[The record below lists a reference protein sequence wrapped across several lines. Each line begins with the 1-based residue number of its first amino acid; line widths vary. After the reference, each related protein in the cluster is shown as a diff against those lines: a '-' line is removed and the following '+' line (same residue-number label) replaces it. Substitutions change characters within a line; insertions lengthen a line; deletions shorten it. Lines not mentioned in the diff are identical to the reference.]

1 MHQPRKELSWRCVL
15 LGVAFTLSIAAPP
28 AAAEMFRWVDAQGR
42 VHYSDQPQAG
52 AKTVELEDSIQ
63 VTKPVDPE
71 SAGPSEAVLRAR
83 QKRREIQRWADREA
97 RKHKRSTPLGPIG
110 ERQRY
115 APSLNGRDVPLGKS
129 PARIK
134 EERCQRR
141 YGKSCSEL
149 EQQRAKA
156 RTDCERRQSSRDC
169 ERPEALAKQRPR
181 TLDEQAEIAAKRA
194 KRSARR
200 ERRSERAIEALGRR
214 GQQP

>member
-1 MHQPRKELSWRCVL
+1 MLW
-15 LGVAFTLSIAAPP
+15 VAFMASIAAPP

-52 AKTVELEDSIQ
+52 AQAVELEDSIQ
-63 VTKPVDPE
+63 VTKPADSE
-71 SAGPSEAVLRAR
+71 ADGPSEAVLRAR

-97 RKHKRSTPLGPIG
+97 RKRERSAPLGPIG

-115 APSLNGRDVPLGKS
+115 APSLTGRDVPLGKS
-129 PARIK
+129 PGRIK
-134 EERCQRR
+134 EETCQRR
-141 YGKSCSEL
+141 YGKSCGEL

-181 TLDEQAEIAAKRA
+181 TLHEQAEIAAKRA
-194 KRSARR
+194 KRRARQD
-200 ERRSERAIEALGRR
+200 RRSERAIEALERR
-214 GQQP
+214 GQ